1 MPSADSFGVV
11 SVCAFCTL
19 APYCIGISLA
29 GASCDLLGF
38 LCCTL
43 CSACSTY
50 PGTRASTIFFDSP
63 ILGQFQHISCLP
75 NQQLFCSIVLAPFS
89 NALRVLFQH
98 FLHQSHPLPM

>member
-1 MPSADSFGVV
+1 MAILVKRVFVFFALLLHTELELLWLVHPVAW
-11 SVCAFCTL
+11 L
-19 APYCIGISLA
+19 A
-29 GASCDLLGF
+29 F

>member
-1 MPSADSFGVV
+1 MAILVKCVFVFFALLLHTELELLWLVHPVAWLAFYVV
-11 SVCAFCTL
+11 LCVVL
-19 APYCIGISLA
+19 APHILVHVH
-29 GASCDLLGF
+29 LQF
-38 LCCTL
+38 
-43 CSACSTY
+43 
-50 PGTRASTIFFDSP
+50 FFDSP